1 MLEVVVVQVN
11 PLVLML
17 EEMVALEQVKHVEQM
32 LGPLIQV
39 AVAEVLEALPE
50 VILVEQVD
58 QE

>member
-1 MLEVVVVQVN
+1 MVQVN

-17 EEMVALEQVKHVEQM
+17 EEMVVVEQVNHVEQM